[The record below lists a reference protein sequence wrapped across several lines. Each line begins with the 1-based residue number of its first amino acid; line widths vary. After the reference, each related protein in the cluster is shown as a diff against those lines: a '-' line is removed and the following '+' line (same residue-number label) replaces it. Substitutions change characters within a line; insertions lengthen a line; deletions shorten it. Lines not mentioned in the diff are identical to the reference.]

1 MEGCLVVYDNVM
13 IQTDEQPMWFAMRA
27 TYRRELIAQRALEA
41 ASIVS
46 FVPMRYE
53 LKMER
58 GRRRRRLVPAIHNLI
73 FVQATPSVLQAVK
86 AKMPYLQYMMRRVEG
101 QAQGE
106 KIVVPD
112 AQMEAFMAAAASLD
126 EGMTYLGPQE
136 VSLEKGLHVRIH
148 GGPCDGRE
156 GYLVKVPGYR
166 NRRVVVAI
174 EGVVAVA
181 LAEVKPEQIE
191 VLS

>member
-1 MEGCLVVYDNVM
+1 MTQQEEKV
-13 IQTDEQPMWFAMRA
+13 WFAMRA
-27 TYRRELIAQRALEA
+27 TYRREMIAQRQLDALG
-41 ASIVS
+41 IKS
-46 FVPMRYE
+46 FVPMRQE
-53 LKMER
+53 LQIK
-58 GRRRRRLVPAIHNLI
+58 GRRHQRKLVPAIHNLI
-73 FVQATPSVLQAVK
+73 FVHAEPLVLQAQK

-112 AQMEAFMAAAASLD
+112 AQMEAFMAAAGSLD

-136 VSLEKGLHVRIH
+136 VSLEKGFHVRIH

>member
-1 MEGCLVVYDNVM
+1 MTP
-13 IQTDEQPMWFAMRA
+13 TDPQPVWFAMRA
-27 TYRRELIAQRALEA
+27 TYRREMIAKRALEA
-41 ASIVS
+41 FGVES
-46 FVPMRYE
+46 FVPMHYE
-53 LKMER
+53 LRREQ
-58 GRRRRRLVPAIHNLI
+58 GRMRRRLVPAIHNLI
-73 FVQATPSVLQAVK
+73 FVYAEPAVLQAVK
-86 AKMPYLQYMMRRVEG
+86 AKMPYLQYMTRRVEG
-101 QAQGE
+101 QMQGE
-106 KIVVPD
+106 KIVVPT
-112 AQMEAFMAAAASLD
+112 AQMEAFMAAAGSFD

-136 VSLEKGLHVRIH
+136 VQLEKGLRVRIH
-148 GGPCDGRE
+148 GGACDGRE